1 MIDNSVLKRLAIQC
15 GIDPMFN
22 QDEQLQAFS
31 QAVIENYKASLVPVA
46 YFLHESYDGT
56 DEYNQTD
63 PTVKIAIPLYELP
76 TSSKNELPI
85 GETK

>member
-1 MIDNSVLKRLAIQC
+1 MKIIELAQEFGAEWHRSLTDDNPVIFHRPEDL
-15 GIDPMFN
+15 
-22 QDEQLQAFS
+22 EAFA

-46 YFLHESYDGT
+46 YFLRESYDGT

-63 PTVKIAIPLYELP
+63 PTVNRAIPLYTLP
-76 TSSKNELPI
+76 L